1 MAAIEHLSSLTAN
14 ELAASLRVLADD
26 MVCSEPQD
34 IERLRARKQD
44 TGREFAVWEYVMGYC
59 MNFSDQICVLR
70 AQVEAAERG
79 EEPGDTATLA
89 RSMQRL
95 CTWYSGQFDTTAKMD
110 DAAAILARAGE
121 CFGDV
126 RDLVTFCDLARGLER
141 YLVQLMFWVDRQ
153 IPWSAV
159 SDLVHGYRLRARPS
173 AAGAQA
179 VGAEGAF

>member
-110 DAAAILARAGE
+110 DAVAILARAGE

>member
-110 DAAAILARAGE
+110 DAVAILARAGE

-126 RDLVTFCDLARGLER
+126 RDLVTFCGLARGLER

>member
-110 DAAAILARAGE
+110 DAVAILARAGE

-173 AAGAQA
+173 AVGAQA

>member
-1 MAAIEHLSSLTAN
+1 MATIERLSSLTAS
-14 ELAASLRVLADD
+14 ELAAALRTLADD
-26 MVCSEPQD
+26 MVCNEPQD
-34 IERLRARKQD
+34 IERLCSRKLD

-70 AQVEAAERG
+70 TQAEAAERG
-79 EEPGDTATLA
+79 EEPGDAATLA

-95 CTWYSGQFDTTAKMD
+95 CVWYSGQFDTTAKMD
-110 DAAAILARAGE
+110 DAVAILARAGE

-126 RDLVTFCDLARGLER
+126 RDLASFRDLARGLER

-159 SDLVHGYRLRARPS
+159 SDLVHGYRLRT
-173 AAGAQA
+173 
-179 VGAEGAF
+179 VK

>member
-70 AQVEAAERG
+70 AQVEAAEHG

-110 DAAAILARAGE
+110 DAVAILARAGE

>member
-110 DAAAILARAGE
+110 DAVAILARAGE

-153 IPWSAV
+153 IPWSAA
-159 SDLVHGYRLRARPS
+159 SDLVHGYRLRTAK
-173 AAGAQA
+173 
-179 VGAEGAF
+179 

>member
-1 MAAIEHLSSLTAN
+1 MATIERLSSLTAS
-14 ELAASLRVLADD
+14 ELAAARRDLADD

-110 DAAAILARAGE
+110 DAVAILARAGE

-179 VGAEGAF
+179 VGAVGAF

>member
-110 DAAAILARAGE
+110 DAVAILARAGE

-179 VGAEGAF
+179 VGAGGAF

>member
-110 DAAAILARAGE
+110 DAVAILARAGE

-159 SDLVHGYRLRARPS
+159 CDLVHGYRLRARPS

>member
-1 MAAIEHLSSLTAN
+1 MATIERLSSLTAS
-14 ELAASLRVLADD
+14 ELAAALRDLADD
-26 MVCSEPQD
+26 MVCNEPQD
-34 IERLRARKQD
+34 IERLCARKLD

-110 DAAAILARAGE
+110 DAVAILARAGE

>member
-110 DAAAILARAGE
+110 DAVAILARAGE

-159 SDLVHGYRLRARPS
+159 SDLVHGYRLRTAK
-173 AAGAQA
+173 
-179 VGAEGAF
+179 